1 MAEDTAADNAAMRA
15 VLREHGVE
23 VPAKGKLSAAHVAE
37 YERLRQD
44 RGGAYDGGVT
54 AADFGGTTD
63 SGDDPGPDMTETTPR
78 GGKPATTKERRSK
91 GVAGVRGLW
100 NKAKDTGKTAGKGK
114 GRHKW
119 VSTSEVIEDF
129 WGQLA
134 WAARPIPP
142 LARILA
148 CQAPTAG
155 VLLEDAARDT
165 FVDRVVLQPVA
176 RANERFQAVNAMVGP
191 PVFTGMIALFG
202 GAATDPSGKPLVDE
216 DGMYVFDNRTQ
227 PLVAGLRFSLMSWL
241 RVGGKKAEEV
251 IEAAEESERLSDEAD
266 KLIRFILAPPERG
279 VSWKDQTSEAAAM
292 GKDFLQAKD
301 TRPEAAQ
308 PDGFRHATQDDVTGA
323 LEVLA
328 GSSSAFRPAPA
339 TGSKS

>member
-1 MAEDTAADNAAMRA
+1 MADDNKPDAATVRA
-15 VLREHGVE
+15 VLREHGVD
-23 VPAKGKLSAAHVAE
+23 VPDRGVLSADHRAA

-44 RGGAYDGGVT
+44 GGGYDGGVT
-54 AADFGGTTD
+54 AADFSRTD
-63 SGDDPGPDMTETTPR
+63 TDDEPGPDMTETTPR
-78 GGKPATTKERRSK
+78 GRKATTTKERRSK
-91 GVAGVRGLW
+91 GAAGVRGLW
-100 NKAKDTGKTAGKGK
+100 NKAKATGKTTGKGK
-114 GRHKW
+114 GHKW

-155 VLLEDAARDT
+155 ILLEDAARDT
-165 FVDRVVLQPVA
+165 LVDRVVLQPVA
-176 RANERFQAVNAMVGP
+176 RANERFQAASAMLGP
-191 PVFTGMIALFG
+191 PVFTTMIALFG
-202 GAATDPSGKPLVDE
+202 GAATDPAGVPLVDQ

-241 RVGGKKAEEV
+241 RVGGKKAEDV

-266 KLIRFILAPPERG
+266 KLIRFILAPPEHG
-279 VSWKDQTSEAAAM
+279 NWKNEAANAATM
-292 GKDFLQAKD
+292 GREFLQARD
-301 TRPEAAQ
+301 TRPEAAE
-308 PDGFRHATQDDVTGA
+308 PDGFRNASQDEVTGA